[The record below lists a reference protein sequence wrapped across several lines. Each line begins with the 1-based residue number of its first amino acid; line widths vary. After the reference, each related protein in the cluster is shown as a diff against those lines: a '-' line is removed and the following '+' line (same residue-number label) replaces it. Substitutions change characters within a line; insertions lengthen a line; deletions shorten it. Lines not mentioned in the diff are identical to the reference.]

1 MRSETSSIAASGG
14 AERDGGEHRMTVA
27 RYELRSAAEQDALAR
42 APLPLG
48 IRGGEPRRTT
58 HRDLYLDTP
67 DDALRARGVV
77 CRLRVGAR
85 APHRLSLRTS
95 GASPEAIDA
104 RVRSADPAAAV
115 AQDTA

>member
-1 MRSETSSIAASGG
+1 MPSGTYSIAASDE
-14 AERDGGEHRMTVA
+14 AERHREELRMTVA
-27 RYELRSAAEQDALAR
+27 RYELRSVAELDALAR

-95 GASPEAIDA
+95 GTSPEAIDA
-104 RVRSADPAAAV
+104 RVRSADPATAV
-115 AQDTA
+115 AQDT